1 MLNLKT
7 GYATLNILSLGAFAL
22 VSGAAFAQEAQN
34 QSWGHQSKFGVD
46 AVKAWSLVKNKC
58 EDSGVVV
65 AVIDTGL
72 DMNHPD
78 LKSSLYVNSKEAN
91 GKVGLDDDG
100 NGFIDDVH
108 GWDFVT
114 HTGRLIDTHGHGSHI
129 AGIIGAK
136 AGSAAGY
143 NGVCPG
149 VKIMSLRYYNE
160 KASGLENLRNTVRAI
175 EYAVKNGANIINYS
189 GGGAEFSSAEMMALK
204 GAQDKGILVVAAAG
218 NERSNSD
225 INLYFPAA
233 YDLTNMISVTA
244 INQSGQVL
252 PSSNW
257 GIRKVQIAAPGNS
270 ILSTL
275 PGGSYGFMTG
285 TSQATAFVS
294 GIAALMLSTNKNL
307 SVATLKEKIMASSTR
322 YEQLVG
328 KTQFGAAANAVAAVE
343 AISKVATAE
352 VPSIQVAPA
361 TARSFAATG
370 KNPAS
375 VKAKKVSKKKISK
388 KKSFA
393 KKGVR

>member
-1 MLNLKT
+1 MSKAKSGIYLK
-7 GYATLNILSLGAFAL
+7 ILSTSVVLMSSGAL
-22 VSGAAFAQEAQN
+22 VAQDVQN
-34 QSWGHQSKFGVD
+34 QSWGHQSKFGID

-58 EDSGVVV
+58 QDSGVVV
-65 AVIDTGL
+65 AVIDTGI
-72 DMNHPD
+72 DPNHAD
-78 LKSSLYVNSKEAN
+78 LKNSLWNNSKEVG
-91 GKVGLDDDG
+91 GKAGIDDDG
-100 NGFIDDVH
+100 NGFIDDVN

-114 HTGRLIDTHGHGSHI
+114 HTGRLVDTHGHGSHI

-149 VKIMSLRYYNE
+149 VQIMSLRYYNPN
-160 KASGLENLRNTVRAI
+160 ASGLENLKNTVRAI
-175 EYAVKNGANIINYS
+175 EYAVKNGADIINYS

-204 GAQDKGILVVAAAG
+204 SAEEKGILVVAAAG
-218 NERSNSD
+218 NERSNAD
-225 INLYFPAA
+225 VNLYFPAA
-233 YDLTNMISVTA
+233 YDLGNMLSVTA

-294 GIAALMLSTNKNL
+294 GIAALMLSTNRNL
-307 SVATLKEKIMASSTR
+307 TVADLKTKITASSTK
-322 YEQLVG
+322 YSQLVG
-328 KTQFGAAANAVAAVE
+328 KTQFGATANAYAAVTSALKSPANAPVE
-343 AISKVATAE
+343 IK
-352 VPSIQVAPA
+352 PA
-361 TARSFAATG
+361 TTRSFAAAG

-375 VKAKKVSKKKISK
+375 LSTKKFSSKNSKKKK
-388 KKSFA
+388 FQA
-393 KKGVR
+393 KKGARKFK